1 MTLPV
6 TVPGTQWREAMTSMP
21 ELSKRERQIMDVLYR
36 MGEATVGE
44 VLERI
49 ADPPSYSAVRATLR
63 VLEEKG
69 VVTHNQDGPRY
80 VYLPTVPQDAAK
92 AAALNHLLGTFFNG
106 SVEAAVMA
114 LVRMDEVK
122 LSANELDQL
131 AVKIREAERE
141 GR

>member
-1 MTLPV
+1 MTRL
-6 TVPGTQWREAMTSMP
+6 P
-21 ELSKRERQIMDVLYR
+21 ELSKRERQIMDVLYQQE
-36 MGEATVGE
+36 EATVGE

-49 ADPPSYSAVRATLR
+49 PDPPSYSAVRATLR

-69 VVTHNQDGPRY
+69 VVTHKQDGPRY
-80 VYLPTVPQDAAK
+80 VYVPTVPQDTAK
-92 AAALNHLLGTFFNG
+92 NAALNHLLGTFFNG

-122 LSANELDQL
+122 LSANELDRL
-131 AVKIREAERE
+131 AAKIREAEQE